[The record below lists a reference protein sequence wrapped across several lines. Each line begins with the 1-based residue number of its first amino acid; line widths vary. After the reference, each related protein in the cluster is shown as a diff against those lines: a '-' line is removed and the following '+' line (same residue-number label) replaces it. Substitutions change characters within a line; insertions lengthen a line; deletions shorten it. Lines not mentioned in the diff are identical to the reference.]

1 MISINDYMKYITEK
15 LVAYLDMTDEEKEK
29 NKALKLERKNKP
41 ARLSSH
47 WFGILPL
54 SLKLFKKND

>member
-1 MISINDYMKYITEK
+1 MISVNDYTKYVTEK
-15 LVAYLDMTDEEKEK
+15 VVTYLDMTDEEKKK
-29 NKALKLERKNKP
+29 NKALKQERKNP
-41 ARLSSH
+41 TRLSSH